1 MHGRANNSGRLSIL
15 LVGDHCMQNQFL
27 RREIEKSN
35 KYKFTRKSIHDF
47 SHLTIQGSFDIVLVS
62 YAQLEKYDYHGFI
75 SACTAEAD
83 LIVYDVPNGI
93 VELKLAA
100 SLNLKGMLY
109 EDAPIEH
116 LTRCIQAVE
125 NQELWLPRKV
135 MEKMLSDIR
144 PYAMNS
150 QDISS
155 ILTKR
160 EKQIL
165 DRLVQGNSNLQIA
178 EELFVA
184 ESTVKTHVYK
194 LYKKLNV
201 SNRKEAVQKA
211 SQPFHYEFK
220 LH

>member
-1 MHGRANNSGRLSIL
+1 
-15 LVGDHCMQNQFL
+15 
-27 RREIEKSN
+27 
-35 KYKFTRKSIHDF
+35 
-47 SHLTIQGSFDIVLVS
+47 
-62 YAQLEKYDYHGFI
+62 
-75 SACTAEAD
+75 
-83 LIVYDVPNGI
+83 
-93 VELKLAA
+93 
-100 SLNLKGMLY
+100 
-109 EDAPIEH
+109 
-116 LTRCIQAVE
+116 
-125 NQELWLPRKV
+125 

-155 ILTKR
+155 TLTKR

-165 DRLVQGNSNLQIA
+165 DRLVQGHSNLQIA

-220 LH
+220 PH